1 MLYYRTLNEKTQ
13 MYDKYLEGQ
22 VYNFLDKTFVIPQ
35 DFEFNLFTVEDQ
47 YVMRPDLI
55 SKDAYGDSMYADI
68 ICKLN
73 GVNPFELNSGMVL
86 ILPQPFDILRFTNV
100 IDQSQREIDT
110 EYNVSN
116 LPTPKVKNTKRKAN
130 EAVISDKR
138 FNIDPVRGVIIY

>member
-35 DFEFNLFTVEDQ
+35 DFEFNLFTVDDQ

-73 GVNPFELNSGMVL
+73 
-86 ILPQPFDILRFTNV
+86 T
-100 IDQSQREIDT
+100 
-110 EYNVSN
+110 
-116 LPTPKVKNTKRKAN
+116 
-130 EAVISDKR
+130 
-138 FNIDPVRGVIIY
+138 

>member
-1 MLYYRTLNEKTQ
+1 
-13 MYDKYLEGQ
+13 
-22 VYNFLDKTFVIPQ
+22 
-35 DFEFNLFTVEDQ
+35 
-47 YVMRPDLI
+47 MRPDLI

-73 GVNPFELNSGMVL
+73 GVNPFEMNSGMVL

-116 LPTPKVKNTKRKAN
+116 LPTPKQKNTKRKAN

-138 FNIDPVRGVIIY
+138 FNIDPARGVIIY